1 MRKVLRQMMFL
12 WVVMTFLFT
21 YAAEYTPGTVP
32 NPKKDAQDNYVV
44 NPDNI
49 LSDDDVQFLNACS
62 SDLEKQT
69 QVEMCVAALENIG
82 DADCFDFAYELYQ
95 RWGIGKKGKNT
106 GVLILFVLDSHDIRI
121 MTGTGIEGV
130 LTDARCS
137 KIIHDDMIPSFKDGN
152 YGEGLCYGALA
163 IYEECTGGEAP
174 EELLNMTSV
183 TNRGRYDDSG
193 DEDTDWVTIVIIA
206 LIILFIIYVL
216 SRGSKSGGKGSGY
229 SGGGFT
235 GHSGGS
241 FSSGGGFSSG
251 RSWGGGSTSGG
262 GAGGKW

>member
-12 WVVMTFLFT
+12 WVVMTSLLT

-69 QVEMCVAALENIG
+69 QVEMCVAALGAIG
-82 DADCFDFAYELYQ
+82 EADCFDFAYELYQ

-130 LTDARCS
+130 LTDAKCS
-137 KIIHDDMIPSFKDGN
+137 KIIHDDMIPSFKEGN

-183 TNRGRYDDSG
+183 TNRGRYADSG
-193 DEDTDWVTIVIIA
+193 DEETDWVTIVIVA

-235 GHSGGS
+235 GYSGGS

-251 RSWGGGSTSGG
+251 GSWGGGSTSGG